1 MFCPYA
7 TQYSGHFVFLL
18 LFIVLQFHILTC
30 LYFEH
35 VYTLYIF
42 MLYYYSCRACSAHML
57 HSIVVISFFFN
68 KNFTIILELCVGLPI
83 VSKSFL
89 SYNVL
94 DYGSAHN
101 HRKKVSVQYFH
112 RYEKTHSNACKK
124 EDANSFAQNTV

>member
-1 MFCPYA
+1 
-7 TQYSGHFVFLL
+7 
-18 LFIVLQFHILTC
+18 
-30 LYFEH
+30 
-35 VYTLYIF
+35 
-42 MLYYYSCRACSAHML
+42 MLYYYSCRAYSAHMF
-57 HSIVVISFFFN
+57 HSIVAISFFFN